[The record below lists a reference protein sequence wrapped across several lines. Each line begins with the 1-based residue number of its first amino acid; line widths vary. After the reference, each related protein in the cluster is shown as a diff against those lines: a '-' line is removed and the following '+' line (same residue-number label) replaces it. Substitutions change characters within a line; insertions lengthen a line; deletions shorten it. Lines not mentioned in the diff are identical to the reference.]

1 MIESAQS
8 AALGRVAYTNLRLQL
23 PDREMLGTLVVENGR
38 IADIGAGKSASG
50 IDCGGMVCM
59 PGLIEL
65 HTDNI
70 ETVLAPRP
78 GVRWPLELAAQY
90 HDRMVIAAGITTVCD
105 AIALGDT
112 VPGSSR
118 LEHYA
123 PIIDIIARGVADGR
137 YAADHRIHLRCE
149 LVYDELLEVVARF
162 IDNPL
167 VALLSV
173 MDHTPGQRQFADLEK
188 FEQYYAGKHGLDRAG
203 VARIIEER
211 LRDQEQHAAVNRD
224 AVVALARKRGI
235 PLATHD
241 DATREHVAEA
251 VREGAVVAEFPTTR
265 EAARAAHEAGLLV
278 LMGSPN
284 VVLGGSQSGNVSALG
299 LAVDGLVDIF
309 SSDYVPQ
316 SLLHAPF
323 AVAAATGAPLYA
335 TMRSVTS
342 TPARAIG
349 LDDRGVLAIG
359 KRADLLFVDVAD
371 TQQRVRGVVSKGL
384 RVA

>member
-1 MIESAQS
+1 
-8 AALGRVAYTNLRLQL
+8 
-23 PDREMLGTLVVENGR
+23 
-38 IADIGAGKSASG
+38 
-50 IDCGGMVCM
+50 M

-90 HDRMVIAAGITTVCD
+90 HDRIVIAAGITTVCD

-112 VPGSSR
+112 LPGSSR

-123 PIIDIIARGVADGR
+123 PIIDIISRGVAAGR
-137 YAADHRIHLRCE
+137 YAADHLIHLRCE

-167 VALLSV
+167 VAILSV
-173 MDHTPGQRQFADLEK
+173 MDHTPGQRQFANLAK

-211 LRDQEQHAAVNRD
+211 LRDQEKHAAGNRD
-224 AVVALARKRGI
+224 AVVAMARKRGI

-241 DATREHVAEA
+241 DETLEHVAEA

-284 VVLGGSQSGNVSALG
+284 VVLGGSQSGNVSALE
-299 LAVDGLVDIF
+299 LALDGLVDIF

-316 SLLHAPF
+316 SLLQAPF
-323 AVAAATGAPLYA
+323 AVAAATGAPLYE

-342 TPARAIG
+342 TPARA
-349 LDDRGVLAIG
+349 LRLEDRGELAIG
-359 KRADLLFVDVAD
+359 KRADLLFVDVTDGQA
-371 TQQRVRGVVSKGL
+371 RVRGVISNGL

>member
-1 MIESAQS
+1 MIDAPQSSA
-8 AALGRVAYTNLRLQL
+8 LERLTYTNVRLQL
-23 PDREMLGTLVVENGR
+23 PDREMLGTLAVENGR
-38 IADIGAGKSASG
+38 IVDIGEGRARNG
-50 IDCGGMVCM
+50 IDAGGAICM

-70 ETVLAPRP
+70 ETMLAPRP

-90 HDRMVIAAGITTVCD
+90 HDRIVIASGITTVCD

-123 PIIDIIARGVADGR
+123 PIIEIISQGVAAGR
-137 YAADHRIHLRCE
+137 YAADHLIHLRCE
-149 LVYDELLEVVARF
+149 LVYDELLAIVERF
-162 IDNPL
+162 IDDPL
-167 VALLSV
+167 VAIVSV
-173 MDHTPGQRQFADLEK
+173 MDHTPGQRQFADLAK

-203 VARIIEER
+203 VARIVAER
-211 LRDQEQHAAVNRD
+211 LRAQERHATVNRE
-224 AVVALARKRGI
+224 AVIAMARERAI

-241 DATREHVAEA
+241 DATLEHVREA

-265 EAARAAHEAGLLV
+265 EAAHAAHEAGLLV

-284 VVLGGSQSGNVSALG
+284 VVLGGSQSGNVSALD
-299 LAVDGLVDIF
+299 LAQDDVVDIF

-316 SLLHAPF
+316 SLLAAPF
-323 AVAAATGAPLYA
+323 AVTAATGVPLHR

-342 TPARAIG
+342 TPAHALG
-349 LDDRGVLAIG
+349 LDDRGVLEIG
-359 KRADLLFVDVAD
+359 KRADLLFVDARD
-371 TQQRVRGVVSKGL
+371 AQPRVRGVISNGL